1 MLLAA
6 GADVDVYCES
16 NELTALHLAAVF
28 DNWHAAM
35 SLTIDAEGNSISDAD
50 SSAAAEIAD
59 FFGHGD
65 LARCLYRHAEVSTSH
80 APMVRE

>member
-16 NELTALHLAAVF
+16 RELTALHLAAVF
-28 DNWHAAM
+28 GNGHAAM
-35 SLTIDAEGNSISDAD
+35 SLTIDAAGNSISDR
-50 SSAAAEIAD
+50 SWAAAEEAD
-59 FFGHGD
+59 SFGHGD